1 MEELSEKM
9 TIERRNRMTIMR
21 TTTFIFSIFIVGMV
35 EMMVAGIMNLMS
47 NDLNV
52 SEPIVGQLV
61 TLYAITFAIAGPI
74 LVKLTNKFA
83 ARPLL
88 LITLLIFIIGN
99 LIIAIAPNFSVLV
112 IGRILSSAAASLIVV
127 KTLALT
133 ALLTSPQNRGKMI
146 GIVYSGFSGANVLG
160 VPIGTIIG
168 DWVGWRFTFVFI
180 VVISV
185 IVGILMYIYIPVSKH
200 NEDVTQATSSNHHQ
214 TQSRILSLSEITK
227 YLCITFLLLVAN
239 SVTFI
244 YINPLMLSNGHTLS
258 FVSIVLLINGIAGVM
273 GTSMGGFLSDKLTSK
288 YWLTIATTIFIVMML
303 LLNLV
308 LPGTILLLF
317 TIFIWNVMQWST
329 NPAVQSGVIE
339 HVDGDTSQ
347 VMSWNMSSLNA
358 GIGIG
363 GIVGGLVVS
372 KISIHATTYVTA
384 IIAFL
389 ALIIIISLK
398 PRAKYA
404 NKVVNND

>member
-1 MEELSEKM
+1 
-9 TIERRNRMTIMR
+9 MTIMR

-52 SEPIVGQLV
+52 SEAVVGQLV

-74 LVKLTNKFA
+74 LVKLTNKFN

-88 LITLLIFIIGN
+88 LITLFVFIFGN
-99 LIIAIAPNFSVLV
+99 LIIAVAPNFSILV

-146 GIVYSGFSGANVLG
+146 GIVYSGFSGSNVLG

-168 DWVGWRFTFVFI
+168 DWIGWRFTFVFI

-185 IVGILMYIYIPVSKH
+185 IVGILMYIYIPVSK
-200 NEDVTQATSSNHHQ
+200 ESKATTQTASSNNQ
-214 TQSRILSLSEITK
+214 TQSRVLRPLEIGK

-288 YWLTIATTIFIVMML
+288 YWLTIATIIFIAMML
-303 LLNLV
+303 VLNLV
-308 LPGTILLLF
+308 LPGTMLLLL

-339 HVDGDTSQ
+339 HVAGDTSQ

-372 KISIHATTYVTA
+372 KMSVHATTYVTA
-384 IIAFL
+384 IIAFI
-389 ALIIIISLK
+389 ALVIIISLK

-404 NKVVNND
+404 NESVNHN

>member
-1 MEELSEKM
+1 
-9 TIERRNRMTIMR
+9 MTIMR

-52 SEPIVGQLV
+52 SEPVVGQLV

-74 LVKLTNKFA
+74 LVKLTNKFN

-88 LITLLIFIIGN
+88 LITLFVFIIGN
-99 LIIAIAPNFSVLV
+99 LIIAVAPNFTILV

-168 DWVGWRFTFVFI
+168 DWIGWRFTFVFI
-180 VVISV
+180 VTISV
-185 IVGILMYIYIPVSKH
+185 IVGILMYIYIPVSKE
-200 NEDVTQATSSNHHQ
+200 NKATTQTASSNNQ
-214 TQSRILSLSEITK
+214 TLSRVLRPFEIGK

-288 YWLTIATTIFIVMML
+288 YWLTIATTIFIAMML

-308 LPGTILLLF
+308 LPGTILLLL

-339 HVDGDTSQ
+339 HVAGDTSQ

-372 KISIHATTYVTA
+372 KMSVHATTYVTA
-384 IIAFL
+384 IIAFV

-404 NKVVNND
+404 NETVNNN